1 MVAGRTLKLRVPA
14 LIAAWLS
21 AFVDYRPYLDP
32 GERGV
37 VQVLAA
43 DPDQA
48 KIILRYT
55 KAFFSKVPMLSRM
68 VERETQSGLELSTAW
83 RSRSRLHRSDQS
95 AAARRLL
102 RSGMRSSVRL
112 SLSRVCASDARS
124 HRRILR

>member
-14 LIAAWLS
+14 LIATWLS

-55 KAFFSKVPMLSRM
+55 KAFFFKVPMLSRM
-68 VERETQSGLELSTAW
+68 VERETQFGLELSTACD
-83 RSRSRLHRSDQS
+83 RGHDCIVQISPRPHDGCC
-95 AAARRLL
+95 AR
-102 RSGMRSSVRL
+102 G
-112 SLSRVCASDARS
+112 CGPP
-124 HRRILR
+124 